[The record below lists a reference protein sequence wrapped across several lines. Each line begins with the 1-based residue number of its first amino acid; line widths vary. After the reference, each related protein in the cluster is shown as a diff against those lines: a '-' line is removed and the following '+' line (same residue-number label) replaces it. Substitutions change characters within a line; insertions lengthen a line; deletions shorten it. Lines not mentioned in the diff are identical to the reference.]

1 MSQIRLSEVLPGK
14 ALQWPEFFVRN
25 IPNTRLE
32 SRVIPST
39 QCFEYLYYHTKHGDI
54 LFITGG
60 EKDVLS
66 LAAHG
71 FNAISMNSET
81 ANIPKNL
88 LRALSVSTTQV
99 LTAIQVDSRKD
110 VDRIVKIALENGG
123 TRYRESADHGWMYYD
138 TFADLDGHQWEVM
151 FTDET
156 QLPQ

>member
-88 LRALSVSTTQV
+88 LRALSFRFKHLV
-99 LTAIQVDSRKD
+99 LLYD
-110 VDRIVKIALENGG
+110 VDETGLKSMEALK
-123 TRYRESADHGWMYYD
+123 
-138 TFADLDGHQWEVM
+138 
-151 FTDET
+151 
-156 QLPQ
+156 

>member
-88 LRALSVSTTQV
+88 LRALKLELGMINGSFKSLNPKMLRLKLLQWKT
-99 LTAIQVDSRKD
+99 LTSCQ
-110 VDRIVKIALENGG
+110 IVAL
-123 TRYRESADHGWMYYD
+123 M
-138 TFADLDGHQWEVM
+138 
-151 FTDET
+151 
-156 QLPQ
+156 